1 MLDIARLAL
10 LLLTRRL
17 QGRPVVWVRRLSL
30 IRRHPRDGGERFVA
44 RLLQVLAVSR
54 EAEDLPALVGADA
67 ALRRD
72 GPPAPAPGA

>member
-1 MLDIARLAL
+1 VLAIARLAL

-17 QGRPVVWVRRLSL
+17 QGRPVVWVRRLTL
-30 IRRHPRDGGERFVA
+30 IRRHPRDGGERAIA

-54 EAEDLPALVGADA
+54 DADDLPGLVGADA
-67 ALRRD
+67 VRRD